1 MSQALNKVE
10 MTVKITEIGFLLIK
24 FQNFRSK
31 KKKKNSGKGFAT
43 KKTSTPAPNTATND
57 IEMR

>member
-31 KKKKNSGKGFAT
+31 KE
-43 KKTSTPAPNTATND
+43 KKTVEKVLPLRRHQLLHRILPLM
-57 IEMR
+57 ILK

>member
-1 MSQALNKVE
+1 MIVKV
-10 MTVKITEIGFLLIK
+10 TEIKFLLIK

-31 KKKKNSGKGFAT
+31 KEKKNSERGFAT
-43 KKTSTPAPNTATND
+43 KKTSTSAPNIATNN